1 MTNQEYL
8 EREGTE
14 LGNGMNL
21 FYCFTG
27 SLVSLQIKSEDF
39 SLPCQI
45 TLYMLD
51 VKRPEQAAY
60 TCLCVCVD
68 KILRSGHAVD
78 MHTRSH
84 PSDHRAR
91 EDTAAVLVLD
101 IPFSQRARFILLNSK
116 ILNKSLTLNH
126 HLIWPAMQ
134 SVREQHHLCGLCK
147 PLILLILGT
156 SIKCLKGNV
165 WNLSL
170 YVSSCPGIL
179 CWASGH
185 YRGANIHQYR
195 LLMCL
200 VHHLFVTPGSALSLL
215 LISSTDTF
223 FCRAGLALR
232 RRRWGKVQC
241 LEPPSG
247 HWQCEPRF

>member
-1 MTNQEYL
+1 MS
-8 EREGTE
+8 EG
-14 LGNGMNL
+14 NL
-21 FYCFTG
+21 HVHNLVRHDKPGVFRKRRHRVRQRHEFVLFTG

-51 VKRPEQAAY
+51 VKRPEHAAY

-126 HLIWPAMQ
+126 HLI
-134 SVREQHHLCGLCK
+134 
-147 PLILLILGT
+147 
-156 SIKCLKGNV
+156 
-165 WNLSL
+165 
-170 YVSSCPGIL
+170 
-179 CWASGH
+179 
-185 YRGANIHQYR
+185 
-195 LLMCL
+195 
-200 VHHLFVTPGSALSLL
+200 
-215 LISSTDTF
+215 
-223 FCRAGLALR
+223 
-232 RRRWGKVQC
+232 
-241 LEPPSG
+241 
-247 HWQCEPRF
+247 